1 MVMIGVL
8 QFYVNVYINIKICC
22 YSMMSIFSEIF
33 NKFGTFGPIILIF
46 LSMYLLWNKHTLF
59 FYYTIGIFIDA
70 ILNLILKGI
79 LKQPRPSEDPKTFD
93 FAINQGKRFL
103 FKDGIPYDIFGM
115 PSGHSQSVLF
125 STMFIYLSLKNKN
138 ILYIYLFISL
148 LTMIQR
154 VVYNHHTILQV
165 IVGALVGLIFGYVF
179 YQLARVKITGQISE
193 KADDFGPI

>member
-1 MVMIGVL
+1 
-8 QFYVNVYINIKICC
+8 
-22 YSMMSIFSEIF
+22 
-33 NKFGTFGPIILIF
+33 
-46 LSMYLLWNKHTLF
+46 
-59 FYYTIGIFIDA
+59 
-70 ILNLILKGI
+70 
-79 LKQPRPSEDPKTFD
+79 
-93 FAINQGKRFL
+93 
-103 FKDGIPYDIFGM
+103 M
-115 PSGHSQSVLF
+115 PSGHSQSLLF